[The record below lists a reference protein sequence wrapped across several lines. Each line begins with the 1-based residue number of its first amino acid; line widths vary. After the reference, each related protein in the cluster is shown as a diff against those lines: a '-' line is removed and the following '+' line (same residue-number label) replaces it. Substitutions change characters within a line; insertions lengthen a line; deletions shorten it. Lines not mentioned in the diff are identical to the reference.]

1 VRPITVAD
9 SPVVPNPNGL
19 DAHRLFASPDVEVV
33 HIALPAGHALVRHA
47 APVDTLF
54 YIITGIGTV
63 ESDAGSVR
71 AEAGTL
77 VPHPKET
84 FHRVRNET
92 RDRLEFLVI
101 KAPRPVVP
109 PRFDATANQTQPE
122 GDNP

>member
-1 VRPITVAD
+1 VKAITVAG

-33 HIALPAGHALVRHA
+33 HISLPAGHALVRRA
-47 APVDTLF
+47 SPVDTFF
-54 YIITGIGTV
+54 YVIAGTATI
-63 ESDAGSVR
+63 ESDAGNVQ

-92 RDRLEFLVI
+92 GNRLEFLVV
-101 KAPRPVVP
+101 KTPRPDRP
-109 PRFDATANQTQPE
+109 PRMDE
-122 GDNP
+122 